1 MDKITHNYSAEELLA
16 LPSEEFQEIFKKLK
30 LYYLDSYKAEVTENF
45 KTLFQMV
52 VRRDISNAITLT
64 YQGKVISVTPVFV
77 RNIGWLG
84 EELGLEILKSYKEL
98 NIIREIKPYDI
109 PQSHIDYLKSLP
121 YSIRRGLQNTWLQDV
136 IDLEFIPQSVKIV
149 PELMSAIG
157 IDEINGWVFETKKDA
172 IRLTETIADMLYQID
187 VAKEKALFDANINVV
202 SNSDTK
208 LKNIYY
214 NVPII
219 FPELVS
225 SDNIDFITGNNI
237 NYLTD
242 VRLLGKTEDIV
253 YLPSKSYINH
263 SKKFQKYIC
272 TAINSTKC
280 LHTNGGYI
288 PVKDYDNVINLAT
301 ELIQVALNNEITNLH
316 KVIKNIDLKNRILNR
331 TTKSLT
337 ADGIEIVIEKGIQDV
352 YTYVNI
358 FLTYPNGFKC
368 KCTSYTHKKKT
379 YEQTVNWLEYL
390 DIVKVENNS
399 LFLTSYIS
407 HETNLQNNSN
417 FHQNPN
423 YCVTINTY

>member
-1 MDKITHNYSAEELLA
+1 
-16 LPSEEFQEIFKKLK
+16 
-30 LYYLDSYKAEVTENF
+30 
-45 KTLFQMV
+45 MV

-84 EELGLEILKSYKEL
+84 EELGLEILKSYKGL

-149 PELMSAIG
+149 PELMSAVG

-172 IRLTETIADMLYQID
+172 IRLTETIINMLYQID

-214 NVPII
+214 NVPKI
-219 FPELVS
+219 FHELTN
-225 SDNIDFITGNNI
+225 SDNIDFVTGNSTS
-237 NYLTD
+237 YLSD
-242 VRLLGKTEDIV
+242 VRLIGKIEDIV

-263 SKKFQKYIC
+263 SKKFQKYVY
-272 TAINSTKC
+272 TAINNTNC
-280 LHTNGGYI
+280 LHANGGYI

-301 ELIQVALNNEITNLH
+301 ELIKVALNNEITNLY
-316 KVIKNIDLKNRILNR
+316 KVIKNTDLKNRILNR

-407 HETNLQNNSN
+407 HETNLQNNPN

>member
-1 MDKITHNYSAEELLA
+1 MQKITHSCTAEELLA
-16 LPSEEFQEIFKKLK
+16 LPLEEFQEIFKKLQ
-30 LYYLDSYKAEVTENF
+30 LYYLDSYRGEVTEDF
-45 KTLFQMV
+45 KELFQMV
-52 VRRDISNAITLT
+52 VRRDISNARPIT
-64 YQGKVISVTPVFV
+64 YQGKIISITPVFV
-77 RNIGWLG
+77 RNIGWLD
-84 EELGLEILKSYKEL
+84 EELGLEIWKSYRGL
-98 NIIREIKPYDI
+98 SIVNQTRPYDI

-149 PELMSAIG
+149 PELMSAVG

-187 VAKEKALFDANINVV
+187 VAKEKALFDAKTDVV

-219 FPELVS
+219 FPELVNS
-225 SDNIDFITGNNI
+225 GNIDFVTGNSI
-237 NYLTD
+237 SYLSD
-242 VRLLGKTEDIV
+242 VRLIGKTEDIV

-263 SKKFQKYIC
+263 SKKFQKYIH
-272 TAINSTKC
+272 TAIDNTKC
-280 LHTNGGYI
+280 LYADGGYI
-288 PVKDYDNVINLAT
+288 PVKEYDNVINLAT

-316 KVIKNIDLKNRILNR
+316 KVINNIDLKNRILNK

-337 ADGIEIVIEKGIQDV
+337 SDGIEIVIEKGIQDV
-352 YTYVNI
+352 CTYVDI

-390 DIVKVENNS
+390 DIVKIESNS
-399 LFLTSYIS
+399 LFLANYVSYETIS
-407 HETNLQNNSN
+407 KNNSD
-417 FHQNPN
+417 